1 MTLPASSAKPS
12 FGLFIAGLSITQ
24 IISWGT
30 TFYLPSILERQIG
43 RDLGLGREVI
53 FGGITV
59 MLVVA
64 ALIGPRIGGYIDR
77 NGTSLTMLAG
87 CLLLS
92 AGLCLVGVSTGPV
105 SYLAGW
111 ALFGLAV
118 PLSMSIAAFAAV
130 AQAYPE
136 RGRAGITTLMLF
148 GGLSS
153 GIIWP
158 LTGWLE
164 LQFGWR
170 VTCLI
175 YAGLQLGVCLPLK
188 FLLTRAQRA
197 EFRLRSLPADRQVV
211 EPLLLPRDRSA
222 AFWLLVLGSGVS
234 GLVSW
239 GLPLYFVT
247 MFIAGGLET
256 GHAIILASV
265 QAYFTVLARVVDLG
279 VAGRVGGMRLV
290 SAASLLS
297 PLCFLMLIVGIG
309 MVTPGSGSSSP
320 WQIAVIGIGMALYG
334 FATGMIAA
342 GRATLPLELFGSGGY
357 AGTLGKLSLWL
368 NLMFAASPVLFAFL
382 YDGLGQTTTLWV
394 AMAGD
399 IVAAIAYWRLDA
411 LVQEGRRG
419 AAG

>member
-1 MTLPASSAKPS
+1 MSLLASSAKPP
-12 FGLFIAGLSITQ
+12 FGLFIAGLSTTQ

-43 RDLGLGREVI
+43 RELGVGRELI
-53 FGGITV
+53 FGGVTV

-64 ALIGPRIGGYIDR
+64 ALIGPRAGGYIDR
-77 NGTSLTMLAG
+77 NGPSRTMMIG
-87 CLLLS
+87 CLLLAS
-92 AGLCLVGVSTGPV
+92 GLILIGVSTGPL

-111 ALFGLAV
+111 ALFGSAV

-164 LQFGWR
+164 AQFGWR
-170 VTCLI
+170 TTCFI
-175 YAGLQLGVCLPLK
+175 YAGLQVLVCLPLT
-188 FLLTRAQRA
+188 FLLTRAQHA
-197 EFRLRSLPADRQVV
+197 QFRLHGLPADRQPIL
-211 EPLLLPRDRSA
+211 PLLLPRDRKT
-222 AFWLLVLGSGVS
+222 AFWLLVVGSGVS

-239 GLPLYFVT
+239 GLPLYFVSI
-247 MFIAGGLET
+247 FISGGLEA
-256 GHAIILASV
+256 GAAILLASM

-279 VAGRVGGMRLV
+279 IAGKVGGMRLV

-297 PLCFLMLIVGIG
+297 PVCFLVLIIGIG
-309 MVTPGSGSSSP
+309 SVSPGLG
-320 WQIAVIGIGMALYG
+320 QIAIIGVGMALYG

-357 AGTLGKLSLWL
+357 AATLGKLSLWL

-382 YDGLGQTTTLWV
+382 YGSLGKLTTLWV
-394 AMAGD
+394 AMIGA
-399 IVAAIAYWRLDA
+399 IIAAIAYWRLDR
-411 LVQEGRRG
+411 LVQVGKSP
-419 AAG
+419 